1 MLVVFGGLPGVGKST
16 IAAMLARRLLA
27 TYLRI
32 DTIEQAL
39 RACATLPGG
48 VVAEGYAVA
57 YLVAEENLRAGGT
70 VVADSVNPLP
80 VTRDAWLAV
89 ANRAHA
95 PVLEVEIVCSDAE
108 EHRRRV
114 ETRRTNVS
122 GLRLPAWDEVLAR
135 DYQRWDRPHVIL
147 DTAARIAEDTVEELL
162 AMPLLRARAGLD
174 AAAGLATG
182 VVGGISA

>member
-57 YLVAEENLRAGGT
+57 YLVAEDNLRVGGT

-89 ANRAHA
+89 ANRARCSSAGGRDCLLGCRGA
-95 PVLEVEIVCSDAE
+95 PAP
-108 EHRRRV
+108 
-114 ETRRTNVS
+114 
-122 GLRLPAWDEVLAR
+122 GR
-135 DYQRWDRPHVIL
+135 DPFGPTFQV
-147 DTAARIAEDTVEELL
+147 
-162 AMPLLRARAGLD
+162 
-174 AAAGLATG
+174 
-182 VVGGISA
+182 

>member
-1 MLVVFGGLPGVGKST
+1 MLVVFSGLPGVGKST
-16 IAAMLARRLLA
+16 IAAMLARRLPA

-39 RACATLPGG
+39 RACATLPAG

-57 YLVAEENLRAGGT
+57 YLLAEDNLRAGGT

-89 ANRAHA
+89 ANRAHV
-95 PVLEVEIVCSDAE
+95 PVLEIEIVCSDAS

-114 ETRRTNVS
+114 ETRPSNVP
-122 GLRLPAWDEVLAR
+122 GLRLPVWDEVLAR
-135 DYQRWDRPHVIL
+135 DYRPWDRPHVIL
-147 DTAARIAEDTVEELL
+147 DTATRTAEDVVEALL
-162 AMPLLRARAGLD
+162 AMPQLRERTGSD
-174 AAAGLATG
+174 VAAGLATR
-182 VVGGISA
+182 VARGISA

>member
-1 MLVVFGGLPGVGKST
+1 MLIVFSGLPGVGKST
-16 IAAMLARRLLA
+16 VAAMLARRLPA

-39 RACATLPGG
+39 RVCATLPAG

-57 YLVAEENLRAGGT
+57 YLVAEDNLRAGGA

-89 ANRAHA
+89 ANRTEA
-95 PVLEVEIVCSDAE
+95 PMLEVEIVCPDAE

-114 ETRRTNVS
+114 ETRSSNVP

-135 DYQRWDRPHVIL
+135 DYRPWDRPHVVL
-147 DTAARIAEDTVEELL
+147 DNATQTAEEVVEKLL
-162 AMPLLRARAGLD
+162 AMPLLRERTGLTRRP
-174 AAAGLATG
+174 AWRPA
-182 VVGGISA
+182 